1 MNLRSSV
8 EQRAW
13 LERDAGRG
21 QPVDRQDQHVDS
33 GSSSDRFSGRIL
45 GLTIGQK
52 RALVR
57 SVTLSIEF
65 CWRRLPKRIP
75 TASVDCKWAAWREE
89 RGGGAQR
96 KGSAAVVVRGVTVEV
111 LGRGSRVH
119 GFPRALFGDR
129 FDACVFMYRYF
140 PIRSWKRCRTMTVR
154 TLRMREPVN
163 NGRRNHQTFSRKQLS
178 DHHSGYSHEKVKLD
192 GAANS
197 TPLVLRKSLSF
208 GSTKKG
214 RSGLQTSSILC
225 LEQLFSRSFRRD
237 HCESGVA
244 ELDYCHKCMQWNQ
257 VLEPKM
263 QEFLGTVRTECL
275 VLDHKYW
282 RHPDDAVCK
291 RFPTDVGGV
300 QLVCKPCSV
309 EYQPEFRARSGN
321 HLPARHL
328 SVVINVV
335 ICLFASI
342 DLTQWC
348 SAMLVLVC
356 F

>member
-1 MNLRSSV
+1 MRFYVQIFSDTVLETLPHHDCSDDAHARTS
-8 EQRAW
+8 EQRPTEPPDVQPKAVVGPPFW
-13 LERDAGRG
+13 LL
-21 QPVDRQDQHVDS
+21 P
-33 GSSSDRFSGRIL
+33 RFD
-45 GLTIGQK
+45 T
-52 RALVR
+52 ACAAE
-57 SVTLSIEF
+57 VTLV
-65 CWRRLPKRIP
+65 WQHK
-75 TASVDCKWAAWREE
+75 
-89 RGGGAQR
+89 
-96 KGSAAVVVRGVTVEV
+96 
-111 LGRGSRVH
+111 
-119 GFPRALFGDR
+119 
-129 FDACVFMYRYF
+129 
-140 PIRSWKRCRTMTVR
+140 
-154 TLRMREPVN
+154 
-163 NGRRNHQTFSRKQLS
+163 
-178 DHHSGYSHEKVKLD
+178 
-192 GAANS
+192 
-197 TPLVLRKSLSF
+197 
-208 GSTKKG
+208 KKG
-214 RSGLQTSSILC
+214 RGGLQTRSILC

-244 ELDYCHKCMQWNQ
+244 ELDYCQKCMQWDQ

-275 VLDHKYW
+275 VLDPKYW